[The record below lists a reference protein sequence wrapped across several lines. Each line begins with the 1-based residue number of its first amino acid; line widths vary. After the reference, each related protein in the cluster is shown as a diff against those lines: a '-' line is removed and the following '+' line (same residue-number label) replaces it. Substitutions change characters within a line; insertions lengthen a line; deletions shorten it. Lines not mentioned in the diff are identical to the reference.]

1 MPLNPQSHLKS
12 FKLTSLYLRVS
23 LSAMKRTN
31 EKTKG
36 RGKTRNKR
44 KRGARETTFFFESD
58 KMLGLAPKKC
68 LFYVFILTLTSK

>member
-12 FKLTSLYLRVS
+12 FKLTSPYLRVS
-23 LSAMKRTN
+23 LSAMKRTI

-44 KRGARETTFFFESD
+44 KRGARETTFFF
-58 KMLGLAPKKC
+58 
-68 LFYVFILTLTSK
+68 